1 MSPCSRWFSI
11 ITLVTATSTIPLL
24 PGCDRKTT
32 GGAASKAA
40 VVFEDEALPAAG
52 PCRLISVREAS
63 EVVGVQMRYLPTAAD
78 DANCRLLPKQGGA
91 DGVPDITV
99 APLLDNVRDYDMA
112 TDAIVGVADQAR
124 WMITGNLFRL
134 VMVLGPRMYS
144 ASIIWP
150 AQSEPELRAKVL
162 ALAAK
167 VKVRALAIAVEPVPS
182 VAPTVVPTAPTAQ
195 P

>member
-1 MSPCSRWFSI
+1 M
-11 ITLVTATSTIPLL
+11 
-24 PGCDRKTT
+24 
-32 GGAASKAA
+32 
-40 VVFEDEALPAAG
+40 VFEDEALPAAG

-150 AQSEPELRAKVL
+150 AQSQPELRAKVL

-167 VKVRALAIAVEPVPS
+167 VKVRALAIAAEPVPS
-182 VAPTVVPTAPTAQ
+182 VAPTVVPTAPAAQ

>member
-1 MSPCSRWFSI
+1 MPQRPRWFSI
-11 ITLVTATSTIPLL
+11 VMLVTATATMPSL
-24 PGCDRKTT
+24 PSCDRKT
-32 GGAASKAA
+32 GGSAASKIPL
-40 VVFEDEALPAAG
+40 VFEDEAMPGAG

-63 EVVGVQMRYLPTAAD
+63 EVVGVQMRYLSTAAD
-78 DANCRLLPKQGGA
+78 DANCHLLPKDVVG
-91 DGVPDITV
+91 GVPDVMV
-99 APLLDNVRDYDMA
+99 APLTDDVRGYDMA

-124 WMITGNLFRL
+124 WIVTGNLFRL

-150 AQSEPELRAKVL
+150 AQSEPEIRAKVL

-167 VKVRALAIAVEPVPS
+167 VKVRALAIAAEPVPS
-182 VAPTVVPTAPTAQ
+182 VAPTVEPTAPAQ